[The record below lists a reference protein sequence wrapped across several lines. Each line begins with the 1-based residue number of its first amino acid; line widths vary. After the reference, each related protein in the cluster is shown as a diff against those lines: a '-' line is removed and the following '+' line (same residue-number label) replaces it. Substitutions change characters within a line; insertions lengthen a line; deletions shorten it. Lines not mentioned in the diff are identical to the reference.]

1 MRSWSPR
8 ILALGV
14 ALLFATAGVITLA
27 IIPAVRAD
35 TFPGA
40 TPDRAVPAFWVNVVL
55 NIGLGVAAIA
65 VFRARYRVLLG
76 VVGVITMLLAAA
88 LVDAATA
95 YPAHGPSMH
104 GVVVALWVCVCFD
117 LVGGVSMVASAFIS
131 RR

>member
-8 ILALGV
+8 MLGLAV
-14 ALLFATAGVITLA
+14 APLLATAAVIALA
-27 IIPAVRAD
+27 IRPAVRTD

-40 TPDRAVPAFWVNVVL
+40 TPNRAVPAFWVNVVL
-55 NIGLGVAAIA
+55 NSGLAVAAVA
-65 VFRARYRVLLG
+65 VFRARYRVLLSL
-76 VVGVITMLLAAA
+76 VGLITLLLAVA

-117 LVGGVSMVASAFIS
+117 MVGGVSMVVSAVMS